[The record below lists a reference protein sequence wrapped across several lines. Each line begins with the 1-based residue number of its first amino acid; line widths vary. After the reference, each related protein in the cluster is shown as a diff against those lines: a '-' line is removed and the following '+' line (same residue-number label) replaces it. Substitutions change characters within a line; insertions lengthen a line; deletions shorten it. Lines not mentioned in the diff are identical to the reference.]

1 MTKYEMMVEFLL
13 ENPVATNQEIAEGLG
28 ISDGYAKQLVSTMR
42 KMGIIEVVT
51 AGNDERGFRV
61 FPDKLTPSRRNKVST
76 KRKDI
81 AERLLD
87 IVFEALEEESQ
98 IENVIN
104 AGHLI
109 VKLMDRM

>member
-13 ENPVATNQEIAEGLG
+13 ENPVATNQEIAEGLD
-28 ISDGYAKQLVSTMR
+28 ISDGYAKQLVSNMR
-42 KMGIIEVVT
+42 KLGIIEVVT
-51 AGNDERGFRV
+51 TEKDERGFKV
-61 FPDKLTPSRRNKVST
+61 YPDKLTPSKRNKVSV

-87 IVFEALEEESQ
+87 IVFEALEEENQ